1 MDDGRIGCSL
11 VGGNSA
17 PGNRLPLESP
27 RALAPASGL
36 IPPAP
41 RPLGGQASL
50 GLSPAPPSFP
60 LYKGGPNPFVPTLS
74 AMQKTRKSIAKRF
87 KVTGT
92 GKVMR
97 RSPNTRHLLS
107 AKSRKQR
114 RRANKAKRVDSGLE
128 KKMKISMPFA

>member
-1 MDDGRIGCSL
+1 M
-11 VGGNSA
+11 GGVAFPERGNGPLA
-17 PGNRLPLESP
+17 NRRAARDPFGLHDIPGPPL
-27 RALAPASGL
+27 
-36 IPPAP
+36 PPAT
-41 RPLGGQASL
+41 AA
-50 GLSPAPPSFP
+50 APFP

-107 AKSRKQR
+107 SKSRKQR